1 MLNTN
6 THMHIL
12 SELRYPHLWLGKQDT
27 SKLIAGVWLH
37 IRVGLSTKLISG
49 CQLERLDVRRKIKG
63 KSNDIQGIQKVF
75 RPLGFFQMVTLQPY
89 YKMY

>member
-1 MLNTN
+1 
-6 THMHIL
+6 MHIL

-49 CQLERLDVRRKIKG
+49 SQLERLDGRRKTKG
-63 KSNDIQGIQKVF
+63 KSNDIIEHKYIVSYIIDCTGI
-75 RPLGFFQMVTLQPY
+75 R
-89 YKMY
+89 